1 MFILFGLLIGFA
13 AAIPLGPVN
22 VFVVSQALKRDFFH
36 GFVAG
41 AAACI
46 LDVVYCLI
54 SILGLSQ
61 VTALMNRWIVVL
73 KIVASIFLAA
83 IAIRMFVQSKQY
95 GEARIDKP
103 ESGFSPRPL
112 IAVVLMYISNPSLYA
127 FWLAVGSMVS
137 SHEWVPGSGAKPLL
151 FSLAVGMGGLMW
163 YFILTHYIA
172 THHHQFSRRTFQ
184 KIFLILGFILLGFGA
199 YTFVSI
205 FVNLKVHL

>member
-1 MFILFGLLIGFA
+1 MFILIGLIIGFV

-22 VFVVSQALKRDFFH
+22 VYIISQTMKRDFFH

-46 LDVVYCLI
+46 LDIVYCLI
-54 SILGLSQ
+54 AILGLSQ
-61 VTALMNRWIVVL
+61 VTTLMNRWIVVL
-73 KIVASIFLAA
+73 KVVASVFLAA
-83 IAIRMFVQSKQY
+83 IAVRMFLQSKQY
-95 GEARIDKP
+95 GETRIEKSVAR
-103 ESGFSPRPL
+103 FSPRPL

-137 SHEWVPGSGAKPLL
+137 SHEWVAGAGTKPFL

-163 YFILTHYIA
+163 YFILTHYIS
-172 THHHQFSRRTFQ
+172 THHQQFSRRTFR